1 MRKRLLIGLL
11 FIFVLTY
18 MKSQQISMD
27 FSKFAGKSYDFIIF
41 QGDHQ
46 ELVHKGIIPN
56 DGKFILNIPAKYGN
70 YIGMSRWLITG
81 TSEGGGLDMFIPG
94 HDFSVIC
101 TEALPNEKNII
112 YTNNTGNANLNTLYK
127 LQEGILSR
135 YQSMQLA
142 IRSYDSFSKHYS
154 LFKREFEKQRN
165 DYAVFQEKLRHKS
178 DYISSL
184 LSIINI
190 TRGMSGIL
198 SDREEERSSNISQYI
213 SQHLDWNTL
222 YTSGYWT
229 SVIEVWVGIHTNT
242 LKDQSQFISEFKFI
256 SDKIQSSKL
265 YTDFCGRV
273 LYYLKQYEKKDYIG
287 DIIPIVN
294 VSGKY
299 DGSLLSYIQ
308 KQ

>member
-46 ELVHKGIIPN
+46 ELVHTGIIPN
-56 DGKFILNIPAKYGN
+56 DGKFILDIPAKYGN

-112 YTNNTGNANLNTLYK
+112 YTNNTGNTNLNTLYK

-142 IRSYDSFSKHYS
+142 TQSYDPFSKHYS

-256 SDKIQSSKL
+256 SNKIQSSKL

-273 LYYLKQYEKKDYIG
+273 FYYLKQYEKKDYIE

>member
-1 MRKRLLIGLL
+1 
-11 FIFVLTY
+11 